1 MNFEDTNQKFGWINE
16 ESGEKMAKKNKKFGF
31 WDKLSMLLALSQLLF
46 SFYYFVRNWK
56 KTKED

>member
-1 MNFEDTNQKFGWINE
+1 MNFEDTNQKFGWING
-16 ESGEKMAKKNKKFGF
+16 ESGEKMDKMNKKFGF
-31 WDKLSMLLALSQLLF
+31 WDKLSMLLTLSQLLF

>member
-1 MNFEDTNQKFGWINE
+1 
-16 ESGEKMAKKNKKFGF
+16 MAKRNKKFGF

>member
-1 MNFEDTNQKFGWINE
+1 MNFVDINQKFSLINE
-16 ESGEKMAKKNKKFGF
+16 ESGEKMDKQNKKFGF

>member
-1 MNFEDTNQKFGWINE
+1 MSLILTKQCYLINE
-16 ESGEKMAKKNKKFGF
+16 ESEEKMDKKNKRFSF

-56 KTKED
+56 KTNED

>member
-1 MNFEDTNQKFGWINE
+1 MNFVDTNQKFGWINE

-46 SFYYFVRNWK
+46 SFYSFVRNWK